1 MDQNEPRNFLSL
13 FFGLSLGF
21 GIWGFFVSL
30 GSWCVPGKCI
40 EIHRTSMKINEIA
53 ENPKEINDICGTSPN
68 IYKKSS
74 HFLTKKHGAL
84 LKANE
89 NA

>member
-1 MDQNEPRNFLSL
+1 
-13 FFGLSLGF
+13 
-21 GIWGFFVSL
+21 
-30 GSWCVPGKCI
+30 
-40 EIHRTSMKINEIA
+40 MKINEIA

-68 IYKKSS
+68 IYKTSS
-74 HFLTKKHGAL
+74 HFLTKKHGTL

>member
-1 MDQNEPRNFLSL
+1 
-13 FFGLSLGF
+13 
-21 GIWGFFVSL
+21 
-30 GSWCVPGKCI
+30 
-40 EIHRTSMKINEIA
+40 MKINEIA